1 MMSKQ
6 HQTLIAEAEE
16 QNRVEKYAE
25 AEATARTVLS
35 ASGIEPLIQA
45 QALRALSESLL
56 RRGMA
61 KEALA
66 YAEESVDVA
75 IKAWQLT
82 IGNTKS
88 GGGLPPVGYKK
99 NIVIQQLGQ
108 DGLSV
113 IRTWIC
119 EGAWPQKRNGID
131 FDRKSSENT
140 MESIEFCT
148 DEVMEP

>member
-1 MMSKQ
+1 MAKVNNPVKSFQ
-6 HQTLIAEAEE
+6 FNILIPGINPFTCQKVKSPDIEFDVAEHGDTNFLVKTAGI
-16 QNRVEKYAE
+16 QKISSVIVEK
-25 AEATARTVLS
+25 
-35 ASGIEPLIQA
+35 IQDA
-45 QALRALSESLL
+45 I
-56 RRGMA
+56 G
-61 KEALA
+61 
-66 YAEESVDVA
+66 VDIA

-82 IGNTKS
+82 IGNTKT
-88 GGGLPPVGYKK
+88 GGGLPPVAYKK

-108 DGLSV
+108 DGFSV

-140 MESIEFCT
+140 MESIEFQT